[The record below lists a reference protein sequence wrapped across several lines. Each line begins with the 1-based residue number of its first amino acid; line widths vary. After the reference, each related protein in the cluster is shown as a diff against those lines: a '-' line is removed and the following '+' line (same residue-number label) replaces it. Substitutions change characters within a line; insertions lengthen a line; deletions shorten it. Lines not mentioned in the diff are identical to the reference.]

1 MQTVFF
7 TVQEGAIRF
16 EMSHGGSATI
26 DAAGICYAE
35 NDVGDALIDQGA
47 DVDDCFICSSDVDYC
62 EEEGFEPGEARVI
75 IERAIEDLRKT
86 LDTH

>member
-16 EMSHGGSATI
+16 TMSDGGSATV
-26 DAAGICYAE
+26 DAAGISYAE
-35 NDVGDALIDQGA
+35 NDVSDAMIDLGVNTT
-47 DVDDCFICSSDVDYC
+47 DTFICSSDVDFC

-75 IERAIEDLRKT
+75 IERAIEDVHKT
-86 LDTH
+86 LEVI